1 MKLQSKKNNG
11 YLIAATQS
19 KYYYQSAINL
29 AESILDHFP
38 DAKIAL
44 FTEEGLFEDIH
55 IDLFDHINLETPS
68 HCRGKLWALS
78 RTPYINTMYIDA
90 DCEVMHEDISTVFK
104 HTKGDITLTSIRP
117 YSGAQ
122 VKFNNNTEEMVYHCG
137 VMCYNSNTLTLEFMK
152 DWWEEFKYQYE
163 VEPWPYP
170 DDESLRIWDQYT
182 FWRLLR
188 MDKHKGIKIGI
199 FEDDARWNFVNN
211 YKKDEAEG
219 EIIIYHHTLD
229 GDKVYAGSIKD

>member
-1 MKLQSKKNNG
+1 
-11 YLIAATQS
+11 
-19 KYYYQSAINL
+19 
-29 AESILDHFP
+29 
-38 DAKIAL
+38 
-44 FTEEGLFEDIH
+44 
-55 IDLFDHINLETPS
+55 
-68 HCRGKLWALS
+68 
-78 RTPYINTMYIDA
+78 
-90 DCEVMHEDISTVFK
+90 VFK
-104 HTKGDITLTSIRP
+104 HTKGDITLTNIRP